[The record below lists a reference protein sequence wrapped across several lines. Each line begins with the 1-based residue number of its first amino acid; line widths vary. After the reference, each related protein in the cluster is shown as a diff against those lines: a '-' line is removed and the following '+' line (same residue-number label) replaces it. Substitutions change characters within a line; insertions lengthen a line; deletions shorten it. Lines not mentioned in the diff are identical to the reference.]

1 MNQDIF
7 KEDLHL
13 ENDRALLRPLKI
25 TDIKSIENISYTE
38 GLFEYGGRVKTRK
51 DLKKYFEYCVRGK
64 EDKTLYPFVIF
75 DKKFNSIAGITMYG
89 EIDLNNKRLE
99 IGWTWLGLDFQG
111 TGLNLASKELLLEYA
126 FNKLGFRRV
135 QFKVDIKNIK
145 SQRAVEKLGGIKE
158 GLLRDYNI
166 QSYGE
171 SEGTYVYSIL
181 KNEWKKNT
189 TGNDM

>member
-1 MNQDIF
+1 M
-7 KEDLHL
+7 
-13 ENDRALLRPLKI
+13 
-25 TDIKSIENISYTE
+25 
-38 GLFEYGGRVKTRK
+38 
-51 DLKKYFEYCVRGK
+51 
-64 EDKTLYPFVIF
+64 
-75 DKKFNSIAGITMYG
+75 
-89 EIDLNNKRLE
+89 
-99 IGWTWLGLDFQG
+99 
-111 TGLNLASKELLLEYA
+111 ASKELLLEYA